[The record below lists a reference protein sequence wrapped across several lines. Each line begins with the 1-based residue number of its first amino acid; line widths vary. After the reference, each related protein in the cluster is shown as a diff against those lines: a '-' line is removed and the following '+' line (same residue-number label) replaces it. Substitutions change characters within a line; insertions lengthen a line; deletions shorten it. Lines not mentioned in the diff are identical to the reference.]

1 MAVNVTQKDKT
12 LHDTI
17 DWCKEQIARINEM
30 IPTASDENFLVG
42 ERFALQAVIAHCEE
56 QLGYSGSMPLEVPNQ
71 SEKVIRLCC
80 LKIRLA
86 CLFSG
91 FWRDCQSCFF
101 WLYWGCSHNLLRQG
115 EQCPTYSKN

>member
-42 ERFALQAVIAHCEE
+42 ERFALQAVARSI
-56 QLGYSGSMPLEVPNQ
+56 LG
-71 SEKVIRLCC
+71 KDHR
-80 LKIRLA
+80 
-86 CLFSG
+86 
-91 FWRDCQSCFF
+91 
-101 WLYWGCSHNLLRQG
+101 
-115 EQCPTYSKN
+115 TSKCMARKAAS

>member
-42 ERFALQAVIAHCEE
+42 GTVRVASRHRTLRGTVGIFGFYAVGSVKSERE
-56 QLGYSGSMPLEVPNQ
+56 SNPLMLPEDTISLFVF
-71 SEKVIRLCC
+71 RF
-80 LKIRLA
+80 LA
-86 CLFSG
+86 
-91 FWRDCQSCFF
+91 
-101 WLYWGCSHNLLRQG
+101 
-115 EQCPTYSKN
+115 

>member
-17 DWCKEQIARINEM
+17 DWCKEQIIRINEM

-71 SEKVIRLCC
+71 SEKSKPLM
-80 LKIRLA
+80 LPEDTTPA
-86 CLFSG
+86 CSEC
-91 FWRDCQSCFF
+91 DS
-101 WLYWGCSHNLLRQG
+101 
-115 EQCPTYSKN
+115 E